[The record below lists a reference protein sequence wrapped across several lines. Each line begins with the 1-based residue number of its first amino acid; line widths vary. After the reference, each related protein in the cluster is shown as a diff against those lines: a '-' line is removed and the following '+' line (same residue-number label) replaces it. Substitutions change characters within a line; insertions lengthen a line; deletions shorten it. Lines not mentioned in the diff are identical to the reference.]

1 MLAWVNS
8 FLTDRTVQVKINN
21 TYSEI
26 LIVQNGTPQGSCIS
40 PTLFNIMVNDL
51 SECIKYS
58 AMSQFADD
66 SAIWLSGSNLNFIQN
81 RMQEDLSNI
90 YLWCEKWG
98 FLLSPNKTLAIIFT
112 RKRKLGKLILK
123 IGDTI
128 INIVKEVKFLGMIL
142 DDKLTWLIHIQYV
155 EGRCSKVINCMKL
168 LSGTRWGA
176 NSYTLRNIYI
186 ALIRSKIDYGCELY
200 NTASHS
206 TKKILDRIQ
215 SQALRICTGAY
226 KNVST
231 CSLQVEMGDPP
242 LEERRKCLITKSYL
256 NILSHEDNHPAKKSL
271 KNAATFLVHK
281 SDIKKKQKPYYIVA
295 NDMLDQHNIDST
307 LVYRD
312 IQFPTSPWHLL
323 KPTVNTQLTRTLTKR
338 DSPHILK
345 SEGNILIDTQYNNY
359 LKIYT
364 DGSKDP
370 ENNSSCAYVIPEF
383 RIKKGYKLPKHLS
396 IFMCE
401 LTAIFLALTWIEEF
415 KPLNVVIFVD
425 SLSALQAIS
434 GSLFK
439 IEAQII
445 YDIYFLYTSLTK
457 QGINIILK
465 WIPSHVSISGNELAD
480 QEAKKALQYYD
491 SKIYVPLYKED
502 IKTLCRNILKCIWQ
516 ENWNDNPKGRT
527 LYAVKDTVS
536 FKISIPRLNREWE
549 RHLFKVRCGY
559 ININKYLSTLGK
571 SRDEKCDKC
580 QETDNVYHFIFNCTK
595 YSVQRNIL
603 LETLNRQ
610 GVTDLSL
617 NNLLTGSS
625 LTFQPVLRYLVETG
639 VLYR

>member
-1 MLAWVNS
+1 
-8 FLTDRTVQVKINN
+8 
-21 TYSEI
+21 
-26 LIVQNGTPQGSCIS
+26 
-40 PTLFNIMVNDL
+40 
-51 SECIKYS
+51 
-58 AMSQFADD
+58 MSQFADD

-142 DDKLTWLIHIQYV
+142 DNKLTWLKHIQYV

-281 SDIKKKQKPYYIVA
+281 SDIKKK
-295 NDMLDQHNIDST
+295 
-307 LVYRD
+307 
-312 IQFPTSPWHLL
+312 
-323 KPTVNTQLTRTLTKR
+323 TKT
-338 DSPHILK
+338 IL
-345 SEGNILIDTQYNNY
+345 YC
-359 LKIYT
+359 
-364 DGSKDP
+364 SK
-370 ENNSSCAYVIPEF
+370 
-383 RIKKGYKLPKHLS
+383 
-396 IFMCE
+396 
-401 LTAIFLALTWIEEF
+401 
-415 KPLNVVIFVD
+415 
-425 SLSALQAIS
+425 
-434 GSLFK
+434 
-439 IEAQII
+439 
-445 YDIYFLYTSLTK
+445 
-457 QGINIILK
+457 
-465 WIPSHVSISGNELAD
+465 
-480 QEAKKALQYYD
+480 
-491 SKIYVPLYKED
+491 
-502 IKTLCRNILKCIWQ
+502 
-516 ENWNDNPKGRT
+516 
-527 LYAVKDTVS
+527 
-536 FKISIPRLNREWE
+536 
-549 RHLFKVRCGY
+549 
-559 ININKYLSTLGK
+559 
-571 SRDEKCDKC
+571 
-580 QETDNVYHFIFNCTK
+580 
-595 YSVQRNIL
+595 
-603 LETLNRQ
+603 
-610 GVTDLSL
+610 
-617 NNLLTGSS
+617 
-625 LTFQPVLRYLVETG
+625 
-639 VLYR
+639 